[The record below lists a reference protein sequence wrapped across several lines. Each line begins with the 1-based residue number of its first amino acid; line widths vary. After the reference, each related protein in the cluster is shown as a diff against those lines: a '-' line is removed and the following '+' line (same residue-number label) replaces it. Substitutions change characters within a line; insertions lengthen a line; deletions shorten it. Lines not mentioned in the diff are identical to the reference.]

1 MAGNF
6 NLTAQIHL
14 QAPNAKQ
21 FARNLQKQ
29 LQNPNIKVNLQN
41 APKTVKDLNNVTK
54 ATKEVEKASRSA
66 GKGADYMGR
75 QLGSAFKQIMKYD
88 IARRVFSLF
97 ANAIESGVKD
107 AIAFERAMVK
117 VAQVSGASARE
128 MKALT
133 SEITKVSKQFGVSS
147 QTLARTSLILK
158 QTGLSMRDTKI
169 AMEALAKTELAPTFD
184 NIADTAEMAVAA
196 MRQFGLEASKLE
208 GLLGKIN
215 TVAGNF
221 AVESSDIGVAIR
233 RAGGA
238 FKAAGGEV
246 EQLIAL
252 FTSVR
257 ATTRET
263 AETIATGFRTIF
275 TRLQRP
281 TTIKFLKQFGIE
293 LTDLN
298 GKFIGPYQA
307 VERLHGA
314 LKGLDPQDLR
324 YSMIVEQLG
333 GFRQVSKVI
342 PLIQQFGTA
351 QAALNAQ
358 QAESGSLA
366 SDAAKAQATLAV
378 QMQKLTEQVKELFRE
393 IVGSDSFQMMAKG
406 ALALAEGIV
415 KVGKALAPVI
425 PLITAMA
432 GMKMAGWAMGSMK
445 MFGGRGLNASLGTM
459 GGTGGPGFYNR
470 GGRVRRFSR
479 GGWVPGSG
487 NGDTVP
493 ALLEPG
499 EFVLRKSAA
508 QAFGPQL
515 AAVNR
520 YGNGTDP
527 DGVSASSSPV
537 LSKALF
543 QGVYDGDSY
552 RIHGIPSQQKWNTT
566 TRLAG
571 GVDAYEI
578 RNMSSSGTTWG
589 PREKQLGDLAKA
601 MAEDHA
607 SKIKKG
613 QDIIGMFGNVDPK
626 KKEKYGRPLMTDS
639 GLANSLLEAGLGETG
654 KATGTL
660 EQRVMEYAKGRT
672 RAGINSGPAGSL
684 YQQWVAEERQKLQQ
698 QNKMASG
705 GLVPSLLTPGEFVV
719 NKKSAQRFG
728 YGKLSKMNR
737 YAGGGAVRRYANGTG
752 GAGVLPMGMGG
763 GGMFGGMMMQLGMM
777 EGMFGKVGKA
787 GLGAFNGLTNVASG
801 AAMAYAKFSMV
812 TQSVGVAAQM
822 FGLQSEAVTA
832 FIDRLSM
839 VGGVI
844 SSLASVA
851 QNPATQ
857 AAFNSAI
864 DWAVNGLMI
873 FGGKLKNLG
882 KAMGGKI
889 GTAVSSAGGRVSG
902 SAAHVARGGTHAK
915 EMYQGIFQRGKTKAF
930 QEKVLKRQEHY
941 KGIQASKTKA
951 AGHATKNMGEWGEK
965 LSASQAHSAKI
976 DADILK
982 NKQSILDSTADIAKA
997 EKNYTALANQR
1008 TFNEGA
1014 RRAANEKVVKISKDM
1029 PAMLK
1034 KESDA
1039 YKTGVQL
1046 QEQLTAARAKYTQ
1059 TQEKFMRG
1067 MENYKAGAY
1076 GYEGGSKG
1084 QSSMKRSGKATME
1097 YHGRQS
1103 ILDRAE
1109 IKRLEKA
1116 VADNADAQAKYAK
1129 KIKDA
1134 EDVVDKMTDVQ
1145 RNMIT
1150 KNQALDAALDA
1161 EMATRNTA
1169 QTTLNASEK
1178 AAKELAEE
1186 SSRAAAQ
1193 SAKYA
1198 DKMDGAIKASA
1209 KLGDDAAKAG
1219 AKAAKLGKV
1228 ATKSASILAKGS
1240 KAIAT
1245 MGISLVI
1252 EEGIAAWGRSMTD
1265 VAMTQVKD
1273 AGGRMSQAEEEAAV
1287 TDAGTGG
1294 AISGA
1299 ATGAGIG
1306 VAIGALTGPFAVV
1319 LAPLFGVVG
1328 AIVGGIWGW
1337 MSAVDA
1343 AREAIERANFDRAS
1357 ADMADA
1363 MKKFG
1368 EGTVTASFAV
1378 EQIAEMQRVE
1388 QGIKDYGVSL
1398 DEVYGSRIEQRK
1410 NASTIL
1416 SAQAQGAMSEQ
1427 DFKNDPA
1434 IKRLQ
1439 ELGLVTQKQVD
1450 EGLKVVEANVK
1461 ARAALEAELEA
1472 RKASNRELRKV
1483 AGIVGAMEEASN
1495 RLSTFG
1501 ASIENI
1507 ATPGSGG
1514 IGKTADLF
1522 KNAGSSKQGTA
1533 NFNSAIDM
1541 FSNIAGGNSLEG
1553 FGKKA
1558 KDAQF
1563 VNANIEDIL
1572 TRSGMAGGLDPENLQ
1587 TIIMDDLE
1595 RTATEEGASLGPYM
1609 KKRMENMI
1617 NSISEDDLADL
1628 ENKAPEI
1635 AAKFKEDQD
1644 RFLAVFQK
1652 GAELLDQYTSE
1663 LEAAYNAQLKL
1674 EQEYIKRQQSLM
1686 NARFSSDE
1694 KFRQN
1699 LSASA
1704 FSGTSNADVQANFLA
1719 NQQMLVSGSG
1729 GIGGMSAARQASLN
1743 AAGGVG
1749 NVNAVGATFKQI
1761 SEDLRANQQQL
1772 ISQGLDPAALEQ
1784 TGAAGGLADEQ
1795 QKLIEKNK
1803 ELRGEY
1809 EAAKQVLENYANSQ
1823 ERLTALNRE
1832 LEQAQNK
1839 RKSLKDL
1846 ATQARYGTAEE
1857 KDQAARL
1864 INAITIASQQG
1875 IDAVAPELQ
1884 RQVVGYLPQ
1893 LMGAQGESIVD
1904 QGINDAFGGG
1914 QGIAGITEVSA
1925 EERRLA
1931 TEIKAI
1937 EDAGITAGEHL
1948 AEEVGD
1954 RIGDMADKIAELNKN
1969 FVIDLRTLFLEE
1981 ESKQAKAD
1989 QRTAEAKIAG
1999 SDATREKL
2007 KEFGIEG
2014 TVDAQG
2020 NLSYSEEDQV
2030 ALNNLRMLGD
2040 LAMEMEKQEKATSA
2054 LGGVDLKAEQAK
2066 LEGSGWIMDH
2076 LASGTGSNI
2085 YKALGITKD
2094 EFLAGMGGNVGGDNW
2109 NVENY
2114 DDADMDAMKVVI
2126 DKMGVKFAEMGG
2138 DINMFESEAMR
2149 LIKHA
2154 AENDLEGQD
2163 VLQPLFQMLADRQ
2176 SSAKIQGDARMKE
2189 LEGKVSPEVLE
2200 KMKSMTA
2207 EERTEYAR
2215 KAGVAAEVGDLD
2227 TFASER
2233 NQSYKDL
2240 AEAKESLKT
2249 VKDKQTKLTDEA
2261 TKRGSIYT
2269 HDIHCQAV
2277 LLNILSTLEGQ
2288 GQTVDMGSE
2297 AAKLVAHGVDAM
2309 SYTPPK
2315 LSPAGKSSDLSKALS
2330 TTSPLTDGSL
2340 EGVDLAGAI
2349 TKAVKSLTEGTAAAA
2364 VTEKAQQTLAELGV
2378 SETAEL
2384 FSKNIE
2390 EFTTAMGSPLSIEV
2404 GGSIEVNVNMNGADF
2419 LKNAEGALAELAGS
2433 EASKAINN
2441 FIQQMNKSSNV
2452 KPNPQGWHQSGQPKP
2467 LTGNG

>member
-1 MAGNF
+1 
-6 NLTAQIHL
+6 
-14 QAPNAKQ
+14 
-21 FARNLQKQ
+21 
-29 LQNPNIKVNLQN
+29 
-41 APKTVKDLNNVTK
+41 
-54 ATKEVEKASRSA
+54 
-66 GKGADYMGR
+66 
-75 QLGSAFKQIMKYD
+75 
-88 IARRVFSLF
+88 
-97 ANAIESGVKD
+97 
-107 AIAFERAMVK
+107 
-117 VAQVSGASARE
+117 
-128 MKALT
+128 
-133 SEITKVSKQFGVSS
+133 
-147 QTLARTSLILK
+147 
-158 QTGLSMRDTKI
+158 
-169 AMEALAKTELAPTFD
+169 
-184 NIADTAEMAVAA
+184 
-196 MRQFGLEASKLE
+196 
-208 GLLGKIN
+208 
-215 TVAGNF
+215 
-221 AVESSDIGVAIR
+221 
-233 RAGGA
+233 
-238 FKAAGGEV
+238 
-246 EQLIAL
+246 
-252 FTSVR
+252 
-257 ATTRET
+257 
-263 AETIATGFRTIF
+263 
-275 TRLQRP
+275 
-281 TTIKFLKQFGIE
+281 
-293 LTDLN
+293 
-298 GKFIGPYQA
+298 
-307 VERLHGA
+307 
-314 LKGLDPQDLR
+314 
-324 YSMIVEQLG
+324 MIVEQLG

-342 PLIQQFGTA
+342 PLIQQFSTA
-351 QAALNAQ
+351 QAAMNAQ

-445 MFGGRGLNASLGTM
+445 MMGGRGLMASTGSM
-459 GGTGGPGFYNR
+459 GGTGGPGFFNR
-470 GGRVRRFSR
+470 GGRVHRFSR

-493 ALLEPG
+493 AMLEPG

-515 AAVNR
+515 ASVNR
-520 YGNGTDP
+520 YGNGTRGSSGVDP
-527 DGVSASSSPV
+527 DGTTASASPV
-537 LSKALF
+537 LSRALF

-566 TRLAG
+566 TRLDG

-578 RNMSSSGTTWG
+578 KNMSSSGPVWG

-601 MAEDHA
+601 MAESHA
-607 SKIKKG
+607 SKIGQG

-626 KKEKYGRPLMTDS
+626 KKEKYGRPMMTDNV
-639 GLANSLLEAGLGETG
+639 LKDSLLKAGVGETG

-660 EQRVMEYAKGRT
+660 QKRVMDYAKGRM
-672 RAGINSGPAGSL
+672 RAGIKSGPAGK
-684 YQQWVAEERQKLQQ
+684 YYTQWVAEERQKLKGPQKPIQ
-698 QNKMASG
+698 RASG

-752 GAGVLPMGMGG
+752 GAGVLPMGFGG
-763 GGMFGGMMMQLGMM
+763 GGGFGGMMMQMGMV

-787 GLGAFNGLTNVASG
+787 GLGAFNGLTSVASSAVMAG
-801 AAMAYAKFSMV
+801 SKFAMI
-812 TQSVGVAAQM
+812 TQSVGVTAQM
-822 FGLQSEAVTA
+822 FGLQSEALTS

-839 VGGVI
+839 VGGVL
-844 SSLASVA
+844 SSFAAVA

-873 FGGKLKNLG
+873 FGGKLKGIG
-882 KAMGGKI
+882 KAIGGKV
-889 GTAVSSAGGRVSG
+889 GGAVSRAGGASFRG
-902 SAAHVARGGTHAK
+902 AEHVAKGGRHVK
-915 EMYQGIFQRGKTKAF
+915 GMYQGIFQRGQTKAF
-930 QEKVLKRQEHY
+930 REKVLKRQEHY
-941 KGIQASKTKA
+941 KGVAASKTKA
-951 AGHATKNMGEWGEK
+951 AGHATRNMGELGQK
-965 LSASQAHSAKI
+965 LSASQAQGAKI

-982 NKQSILDSTADIAKA
+982 NKQNILKSTNDIARA
-997 EKNYTALANQR
+997 EKSYSALANSR
-1008 TFNEGA
+1008 ARNEA
-1014 RRAANEKVVKISKDM
+1014 TRIAANKRVAEIGEGFPKL
-1029 PAMLK
+1029 LK
-1034 KESDA
+1034 KEKHA
-1039 YKTGVQL
+1039 YETGL
-1046 QEQLTAARAKYTQ
+1046 KIQEKLNAARTRLSESGAKFAEGQ
-1059 TQEKFMRG
+1059 ADF
-1067 MENYKAGAY
+1067 KAGKY
-1076 GYEGGSKG
+1076 IKDGGTAG
-1084 QSSMKRSGKATME
+1084 ESSLKRSGKGKMD
-1097 YHGRQS
+1097 YWGRKAA
-1103 ILDRAE
+1103 LDQAE
-1109 IKRLEKA
+1109 IKKLEEA
-1116 VADNADAQAKYAK
+1116 MSANAKRQASYTKR
-1129 KIKDA
+1129 IGDA
-1134 EDVVDKMTDVQ
+1134 EDTVNKLTDTQ
-1145 RNMIT
+1145 RSMIK
-1150 KNQALDAALDA
+1150 KNAALDGA
-1161 EMATRNTA
+1161 LDSQMAARNTA
-1169 QTTLNASEK
+1169 SNTLNAQQK

-1186 SSRAAAQ
+1186 SSRAAAK

-1198 DKMDGAIKASA
+1198 NKMDGAAKAAVS
-1209 KLGDDAAKAG
+1209 LGDDAAKAG
-1219 AKAAKLGKV
+1219 AKATKLGVK
-1228 ATKSASILAKGS
+1228 AAKAGAMLAKGGR
-1240 KAIAT
+1240 AIAT
-1245 MGISLVI
+1245 MGISLII
-1252 EEGIAAWGRSMTD
+1252 EETIAAFGRSITD
-1265 VAMTQVKD
+1265 VAMSQISD

-1337 MSAVDA
+1337 MAAVEG

-1398 DEVYGSRIEQRK
+1398 DEVYGSRVEQRK
-1410 NASTIL
+1410 NAATLL

-1427 DFKNDPA
+1427 DYKNDPA
-1434 IKRLQ
+1434 IKRLR
-1439 ELGLVTQKQVD
+1439 ELGLVTQKQYD
-1450 EGLKVVEANVK
+1450 EGLKVVEANMK
-1461 ARAALEAELEA
+1461 SRAALEAELEA

-1483 AGIVGAMEEASN
+1483 AGIVGAMEEAGN

-1501 ASIENI
+1501 ASIQNI
-1507 ATPGSGG
+1507 ATPGSGA

-1522 KNAGSSKQGTA
+1522 KNAGNSKQGTA

-1541 FSNIAGGNSLEG
+1541 FSNIAGGNTLEG

-1572 TRSGMAGGLDPENLQ
+1572 TRSGMSGGLDPENMQ
-1587 TIIMDDLE
+1587 SIIMDDLK
-1595 RTATEEGASLGPYM
+1595 RTAKEEGAALGPYM
-1609 KKRMENMI
+1609 EKRMQNMI
-1617 NSISEDDLADL
+1617 DSISEDDLADL

-1635 AAKFKEDQD
+1635 AARFKEDQD

-1663 LEAAYNAQLKL
+1663 LQAAYDAQLKL
-1674 EQEYIKRQQSLM
+1674 EQEYVKRQQSLM

-1749 NVNAVGATFKQI
+1749 NVNAVGATFSQI
-1761 SEDLRANQQQL
+1761 SEELRKNQQQL
-1772 ISQGLDPAALEQ
+1772 ISQGLDPSALED

-1823 ERLTALNRE
+1823 ERLTALNKE

-1846 ATQARYGTAEE
+1846 AVQARYGTAEE

-1893 LMGAQGESIVD
+1893 LMGAQGESMVN

-1954 RIGDMADKIAELNKN
+1954 RIADMADKIAELNKN
-1969 FVIDLRTLFLEE
+1969 FVIDLRSLFLEE
-1981 ESKQAKAD
+1981 EAKQAKAD

-1999 SDATREKL
+1999 SDRTREKL

-2014 TVDAQG
+2014 TVDEKG

-2054 LGGVDLKAEQAK
+2054 LGGVDLKKEQAK
-2066 LEGSGWIMDH
+2066 LEGSGWVMDH
-2076 LASGTGSNI
+2076 LASGTSSGI
-2085 YKALGITKD
+2085 YKALDISQAD
-2094 EFLAGMGGNVGGDNW
+2094 FLAGMGGNVGGDNW

-2114 DDADMDAMKVVI
+2114 GDADMDAMKLVI
-2126 DKMGVKFAEMGG
+2126 DKMGVKFQQMGG
-2138 DINMFESEAMR
+2138 NIDMFEKEALR
-2149 LIKHA
+2149 LVKHA

-2176 SSAKIQGDARMKE
+2176 SQAKVQGDARMKE

-2200 KMKSMTA
+2200 KMKNMSA

-2215 KAGVAAEVGDLD
+2215 RAGVAAEVGDLD
-2227 TFASER
+2227 TFAGER

-2240 AEAKESLKT
+2240 AEAKESLKA
-2249 VKDKQTKLTDEA
+2249 VKDKTAKLSDEA
-2261 TKRGSIYT
+2261 TKRGSIFT
-2269 HDIHCQAV
+2269 HDIYLERI
-2277 LLNILSTLEGQ
+2277 LLNILTVLEGE
-2288 GQTVDMGSE
+2288 GRSVDLLPTNLNPLAAAGGGGKGAAPSFMKAFGGSSLTDLANMGDE
-2297 AAKLVAHGVDAM
+2297 EKQKM
-2309 SYTPPK
+2309 
-2315 LSPAGKSSDLSKALS
+2315 LSMLSKDGSISSAMKADITGAAGGLPSMFAADKMLS
-2330 TTSPLTDGSL
+2330 SPLTDGSL
-2340 EGVDLAGAI
+2340 EGIDMASTMKKAI
-2349 TKAVKSLTEGTAAAA
+2349 DSLSEGTAAAA
-2364 VTEKAQQTLAELGV
+2364 VTKVAQDALAEMGV
-2378 SETAEL
+2378 NETAEL
-2384 FSKNIE
+2384 FSKHIE
-2390 EFTTAMGSPLSIEV
+2390 EFSSAMGNPLSIEV

-2419 LKNAEGALAELAGS
+2419 LKNAEGALAEIAGS

-2441 FIQQMNKSSNV
+2441 FIQQMNKSSNI
-2452 KPNPQGWHQSGQPKP
+2452 KQNPQGWHQSGQPKP